1 VAGRLRGGAVAAL
14 LAPLAWIVVLFAL
27 AGPLALSSHAAPPT
41 SAAAGGAASHAQ
53 AAPATGM
60 EDPDGGDTDRSPGVL
75 GLPPKVHLIVNRTG
89 TGTAPPAPV
98 LTVLPA
104 PVDRTDAGIRIASEQ
119 AGAPPADALPRN
131 SLWGRAP
138 PRASA

>member
-1 VAGRLRGGAVAAL
+1 MAGRLRGGAVAAL
-14 LAPLAWIVVLFAL
+14 LAPVAWVIVMFAL
-27 AGPLALSSHAAPPT
+27 AGPLALSSHAATPT
-41 SAAAGGAASHAQ
+41 HPAAAGAASHVQ

-60 EDPDGGDTDRSPGVL
+60 DDPDNGHTDGSPGVL

-89 TGTAPPAPV
+89 TGTAPLPPV
-98 LTVLPA
+98 LAVLAA
-104 PVDRTDAGIRIASEQ
+104 PVDRTDAGIRLASGR
-119 AGAPPADALPRN
+119 AAAPPADALPRN